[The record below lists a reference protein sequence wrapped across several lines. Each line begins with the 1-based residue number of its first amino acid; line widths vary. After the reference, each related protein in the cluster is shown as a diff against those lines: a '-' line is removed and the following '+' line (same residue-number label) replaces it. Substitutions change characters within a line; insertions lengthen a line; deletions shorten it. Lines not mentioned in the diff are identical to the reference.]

1 MSQIEAQQPITSKL
15 RSKEKPATQLLSPN
29 GFSRTAFALGLT
41 ITTLG
46 VVTGFGHDIIQIP
59 AVRELFEPQT
69 LEQIEMATRIIQVI
83 KPFAYAQILGGI
95 VLMLVSPAM
104 PSKKPPE
111 YY

>member
-1 MSQIEAQQPITSKL
+1 MSQTEAQRPITN
-15 RSKEKPATQLLSPN
+15 RTEDKPRLLSQN
-29 GFSRTAFALGLT
+29 GFSRTAFTLGLT

-46 VVTGFGHDIIQIP
+46 ILTGFGHDIIQIP